1 MSIGRPE
8 FGAPIDNDNHARR
21 PVTPRRAFKL
31 LTAGAA
37 DAARVAQEALTRLY
51 VRSPPSRTGNQNLQP
66 RAAAGAGRS
75 GQAKQGSQPPG
86 ARVATYTAALC
97 HEHLLAHPKT
107 ATTIEDCMASVKKA
121 LGT

>member
-8 FGAPIDNDNHARR
+8 FGAPIDDDNHARR

-51 VRSPPSRTGNQNLQP
+51 VHTPPSRAANQGLQP
-66 RAAAGAGRS
+66 RAAAGRS
-75 GQAKQGSQPPG
+75 VQAKQGSQPPG

-107 ATTIEDCMASVKKA
+107 ATTIEDCMASVKKT